1 LLAGLSVALGFKA
14 GLFNIGATGRFV
26 MGGLVASVA
35 GAAVAQVTP
44 FLAIPA
50 AVLAGIAASAFY
62 GFIPGFLKATTGAHE
77 VVTTIMLN
85 YIALF
90 TGTALV
96 IGVFKAPGYTFDRT
110 ADVGAASL
118 PVLFGRDLH
127 LGVLIAYAFVPIFW
141 WFVWKTTIGFEI
153 RTVGANPSAAR
164 YAGMSPRRL
173 IMMTM
178 SLCGLLAGLAGVIT
192 FLGEIGF
199 YPATFGTQIGFDA
212 IAVALLGRSHPVGVM
227 LGALLFGFM
236 RAGAP
241 LMQIRAGIP
250 IEIIDVLT
258 AVILFFLAADIIVR
272 WVFRMR
278 GERAAVGLDQTQQ
291 FTKSYGQ
298 EGSS

>member
-1 LLAGLSVALGFKA
+1 VAA
-14 GLFNIGATGRFV
+14 E
-26 MGGLVASVA
+26 VA
-35 GAAVAQVTP
+35 GQNCVI
-44 FLAIPA
+44 AIGI
-50 AVLAGIAASAFY
+50 AVLAGCAAGPLY

-85 YIALF
+85 YIAFF

-96 IGVFKAPGYTFDRT
+96 INVFRSPDFSYDRT
-110 ADVGAASL
+110 GDIGASAL

-127 LGVLIAYAFVPIFW
+127 LGVLVAYAFVPIFW
-141 WFVWKTTIGFEI
+141 WFVWRTTIGFEI

-164 YAGMSPRRL
+164 YAGMDPKRT
-173 IMMTM
+173 IMLTMT
-178 SLCGLLAGLAGVIT
+178 LCGFLAGLAGVII

-199 YPATFGTQIGFDA
+199 YPSTFGTQIGFDA
-212 IAVALLGRSHPVGVM
+212 IAIALLGRSHPIGVM

-250 IEIIDVLT
+250 IEVIDVIT

-272 WVFRMR
+272 RLFRMR
-278 GERAAVGLDQTQQ
+278 GAKGMTGADREQQ
-291 FTKSYGQ
+291 FTKSYG
-298 EGSS
+298 GDLA